1 MCNEVGLGG
10 GFCLL
15 FCRHRRWWKVCCSK
29 DSKLFDL
36 IVNIAEDY
44 ADPETDW
51 REALGRVARCIH
63 YLSGGQLLPPTL
75 ELLTLTLVIHDL
87 LALIVH

>member
-1 MCNEVGLGG
+1 MVES
-10 GFCLL
+10 LL
-15 FCRHRRWWKVCCSK
+15 LQRFEIVRPDLHRC
-29 DSKLFDL
+29 
-36 IVNIAEDY
+36 IAEDY

-87 LALIVH
+87 LVLLVLH